1 MRKRF
6 LALLLA
12 TVMVISMIPMA
23 FAADA
28 ESGVPGGQGETP
40 SSQSETPTGQEE
52 TPTGQEEIPTDQ
64 EEIPTD
70 QEEMPDEG
78 GMESLANDDSTISV
92 GDATTFMGALDTING
107 TAGTYTITL
116 TDNITLEATD
126 DWKLTSASN
135 VTILGNGH
143 SITIP
148 DGGKGL
154 TVNNQDATLTLG
166 SEDGQDTLIIQ
177 AADGATTT
185 SALVTIDANNGAG
198 GTLNMYDGV
207 TLQNN
212 NSQGTTSVAGGV
224 AVIARTKPDVDAD
237 ESVAVFN
244 MYGGEICNN
253 TYTATGTT
261 DCGGGGVR
269 VYGPYRPITSYPE
282 TKIHLF
288 VFNMSGGTISNNTAK
303 NGNGGGVYV
312 AWGTFNFTGGTI
324 EGNLATEGQ
333 RSGGGIN
340 VTNGDLKID
349 GGSDKACVIRENNV
363 VTTTTSIAMG
373 AGVNVVGSYYY
384 PGLAEIKNA
393 QILNNGK
400 TSRGTASVAQA
411 VGGAIVTSSVDG
423 TIIENCVI
431 SGNECNYGSG
441 IVVSGAENVT
451 ISNCTLTGNG
461 TNSQGGAVRIGS
473 GSSVTISDSTITG
486 NVARTGGAIW
496 VVGGSTADS
505 VTLSNTKITGNKATQ
520 YGGGIYIEGGF
531 NSTSKVEQTA
541 TVNEGCVIANNT
553 AAYAGADI
561 YTGKYGTIKVSLPDA
576 ASMEQEFGTSGV
588 KIDGW
593 YSDPQGS
600 RYSPNASAKPVV
612 DTESLGNNVA
622 LVASYKVQVFTVTNT
637 LNNVTSN
644 NSSETITQGSTY
656 TAKLT
661 PSAGYALTT
670 DNVIVTMGGN
680 TVENAVTKSDGG
692 TVTVEIENV
701 SGDIVVTATA
711 KEDKNNNGT
720 PDDEETKYSI
730 SYEQGNLPQGV
741 TADNMPTKAENILSG
756 TEQTVSTAKPT
767 AEGYIFDSWSVNPDV
782 TIDENGTFTMPG
794 ENVTFTAQWK
804 EDKNNN
810 GTPDEDETFNIT
822 VTVGSGGSAEPNG
835 TVSVGY
841 GGSVTITFTPDPGYE
856 IDSVIVDG
864 QKVVV
869 SGSSYTFSNVVANHT
884 LEVSFKSSYVPPV
897 NPGTTYYIDASAG
910 QGGPISPNG
919 RVSVAAG
926 SSRTFTIA
934 AGERYEIADVL
945 VDGVSVGAVSS
956 YTFSNVQANHTIT
969 VTFRG
974 EGGVADPDDTG
985 VSTWLN
991 TDEHIAYLQG
1001 YGNSLF
1007 GPEDNITRAEVA
1019 QMFYN
1024 LLRNKNVPI
1033 TVSFT
1038 DVEDS
1043 AWYTTAV
1050 NTLAS
1055 LGILRGVGNDQ
1066 FAPERAITRAEFT
1079 VIAMRFAVL
1088 PTGGANIFSDISA
1101 SDWFYSEVIGA
1112 VKYGWITGYTDGTFR
1127 PLNPIARSEVTA
1139 IVNRMLARSADET
1152 YVDHH
1157 TFQVT
1162 YFSDVRYSY
1171 WAYYHI
1177 VEATTGHSYTK
1188 DNGGET
1194 WFGLI

>member
-1 MRKRF
+1 M
-6 LALLLA
+6 
-12 TVMVISMIPMA
+12 
-23 FAADA
+23 
-28 ESGVPGGQGETP
+28 
-40 SSQSETPTGQEE
+40 
-52 TPTGQEEIPTDQ
+52 
-64 EEIPTD
+64 
-70 QEEMPDEG
+70 
-78 GMESLANDDSTISV
+78 
-92 GDATTFMGALDTING
+92 
-107 TAGTYTITL
+107 
-116 TDNITLEATD
+116 
-126 DWKLTSASN
+126 
-135 VTILGNGH
+135 
-143 SITIP
+143 
-148 DGGKGL
+148 
-154 TVNNQDATLTLG
+154 
-166 SEDGQDTLIIQ
+166 
-177 AADGATTT
+177 
-185 SALVTIDANNGAG
+185 
-198 GTLNMYDGV
+198 
-207 TLQNN
+207 
-212 NSQGTTSVAGGV
+212 
-224 AVIARTKPDVDAD
+224 
-237 ESVAVFN
+237 
-244 MYGGEICNN
+244 
-253 TYTATGTT
+253 
-261 DCGGGGVR
+261 
-269 VYGPYRPITSYPE
+269 
-282 TKIHLF
+282 
-288 VFNMSGGTISNNTAK
+288 
-303 NGNGGGVYV
+303 
-312 AWGTFNFTGGTI
+312 
-324 EGNLATEGQ
+324 
-333 RSGGGIN
+333 
-340 VTNGDLKID
+340 
-349 GGSDKACVIRENNV
+349 
-363 VTTTTSIAMG
+363 
-373 AGVNVVGSYYY
+373 
-384 PGLAEIKNA
+384 
-393 QILNNGK
+393 
-400 TSRGTASVAQA
+400 
-411 VGGAIVTSSVDG
+411 
-423 TIIENCVI
+423 
-431 SGNECNYGSG
+431 
-441 IVVSGAENVT
+441 
-451 ISNCTLTGNG
+451 
-461 TNSQGGAVRIGS
+461 
-473 GSSVTISDSTITG
+473 
-486 NVARTGGAIW
+486 
-496 VVGGSTADS
+496 
-505 VTLSNTKITGNKATQ
+505 
-520 YGGGIYIEGGF
+520 
-531 NSTSKVEQTA
+531 
-541 TVNEGCVIANNT
+541 
-553 AAYAGADI
+553 
-561 YTGKYGTIKVSLPDA
+561 PDA

-600 RYSPNASAKPVV
+600 RYRPNASAEPVA
-612 DTESLGNNVA
+612 DTSNLSNSVA
-622 LVASYKVQVFTVTNT
+622 LVASYKVQTFTVTNK
-637 LNNVTSN
+637 LINVTSS
-644 NSSETITQGSTY
+644 NSSGTITQGSTY
-656 TAKLT
+656 TATLT
-661 PSAGYALTT
+661 PSEGYALTT
-670 DNVIVTMGGN
+670 DSVTITMGGG

-692 TVTVEIENV
+692 TVTVKIENV
-701 SGDIVVTATA
+701 SGNIVIEATA
-711 KEDKNNNGT
+711 KEDT
-720 PDDEETKYSI
+720 
-730 SYEQGNLPQGV
+730 
-741 TADNMPTKAENILSG
+741 
-756 TEQTVSTAKPT
+756 
-767 AEGYIFDSWSVNPDV
+767 
-782 TIDENGTFTMPG
+782 
-794 ENVTFTAQWK
+794 
-804 EDKNNN
+804 NNN

-822 VTVGSGGSAEPNG
+822 VTAGSGGSAEPNG
-835 TVSVGY
+835 TVSVGS
-841 GGSVTITFTPDPGYE
+841 GESVTITFTPDSGYE
-856 IDSVIVDG
+856 IDSVIVDD

-884 LEVSFKSSYVPPV
+884 LEVSFKNSYVPPV

-910 QGGPISPNG
+910 QGGSISPNG